1 MVLEFRVNNSHSQYK
16 SSSSSSSS
24 SSIHPVVASLTLSF
38 LGKKFVTSEA
48 KMFASSLAQFSSSL
62 HLRRTSSSLSSSS
75 SSKVVVFAASNSD
88 DVSKDNNSSSGDE
101 TIAAIERR
109 LKNSKNKVKLTSK
122 EKKER
127 DSGFPKT
134 NDAKKGRPATL
145 FDDLGMKR
153 SFPTPGANGM
163 LSMWEGD
170 PENWEKMEPLKKLWV
185 VWSGEKGW
193 MYWMNQASL
202 YGAAFIA
209 FLWVCFRFIGPI
221 LGLYELK

>member
-1 MVLEFRVNNSHSQYK
+1 ML
-16 SSSSSSSS
+16 
-24 SSIHPVVASLTLSF
+24 
-38 LGKKFVTSEA
+38 
-48 KMFASSLAQFSSSL
+48 ASSLDSFRPL

-75 SSKVVVFAASNSD
+75 SSKVVVFAANNNND
-88 DVSKDNNSSSGDE
+88 DVSKDNNTSDDE
-101 TIAAIERR
+101 SITAIERR

-122 EKKER
+122 EKQER

-153 SFPTPGANGM
+153 SFPTPGANLM
-163 LSMWEGD
+163 LDMGGRSGR
-170 PENWEKMEPLKKLWV
+170 PGEKMEPLKKLWV

-193 MYWMNQASL
+193 MYWMNQGSL

-209 FLWVCFRFIGPI
+209 FFVGVFRFIVPI